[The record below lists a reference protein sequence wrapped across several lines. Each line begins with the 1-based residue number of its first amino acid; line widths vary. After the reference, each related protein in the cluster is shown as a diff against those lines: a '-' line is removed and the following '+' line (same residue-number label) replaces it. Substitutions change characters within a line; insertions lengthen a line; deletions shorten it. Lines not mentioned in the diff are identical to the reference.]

1 MLPIVSEKV
10 QVPMLMAPELPM
22 KKLFPHAEQQ
32 AYQESAVLIARLVQA
47 KQVIIIVQFKL
58 ILLG

>member
-1 MLPIVSEKV
+1 MLPIVSEKP
-10 QVPMLMAPELPM
+10 QVPMLTAPELPM
-22 KKLFPHAEQQ
+22 KRFPHAEQQ

-58 ILLG
+58 I